1 MLKVFFVIIA
11 EGYAGAGDY
20 MSIEVIIKQVVLKAT
35 GGIQLDFHKKIQ
47 LALVLGKDNCR
58 TSEAKKYSKAIAFIW
73 TGGRE
78 DEIVL

>member
-20 MSIEVIIKQVVLKAT
+20 MSIEVIIKKVVLKAT

-58 TSEAKKYSKAIAFIW
+58 TSEAKKIFKSDSFYM
-73 TGGRE
+73 GGWQGG
-78 DEIVL
+78 